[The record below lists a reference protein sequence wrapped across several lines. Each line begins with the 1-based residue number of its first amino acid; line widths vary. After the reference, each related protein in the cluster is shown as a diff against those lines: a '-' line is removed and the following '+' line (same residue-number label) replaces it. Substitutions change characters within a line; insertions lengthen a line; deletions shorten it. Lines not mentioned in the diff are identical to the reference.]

1 MAESAE
7 IFENK
12 TDQELVTLTLANQEN
27 FLYLVK
33 RYQKKLLAF
42 ILRISNVAPDEAHD
56 LLQEVFIK
64 VYKNLNAY
72 DQKLKFSS
80 WIYRI
85 TRNHVISNYRKIKNK
100 PQVLSW
106 EVDENTL
113 NSLTADINIE
123 KTTDQALL
131 RNQINQALKKLKPKY
146 REVLILRY
154 FEEKSY
160 DEISDIIKRP
170 RGTVG
175 TLINRAKI
183 QLQEILEKRKILNQ
197 VQDDE

>member
-1 MAESAE
+1 MAELPDFA
-7 IFENK
+7 NK
-12 TDQELVTLTLANQEN
+12 TDQELVNLTLENQDH
-27 FLYLVK
+27 FLHIVN
-33 RYQKKLLAF
+33 RYQQKLLSF

-64 VYKNLNAY
+64 VYKNLNGY
-72 DQKLKFSS
+72 DPSLKFSS

-106 EVDENTL
+106 EVDEESL
-113 NSLTADINIE
+113 SSLTAEINIE
-123 KTTDQALL
+123 KSTDQALL
-131 RNQINQALKKLKPKY
+131 REQLAESLEKLKPKY

-160 DEISDIIKRP
+160 DEISDIIKKP

-175 TLINRAKI
+175 TLINRAKT
-183 QLQEILEKRKILNQ
+183 QLQAIYQPKIWTKI
-197 VQDDE
+197 

>member
-1 MAESAE
+1 MAELPDFA
-7 IFENK
+7 NK
-12 TDQELVTLTLANQEN
+12 TDQELVNLTLENQDH
-27 FLYLVK
+27 FLHIVN
-33 RYQKKLLAF
+33 RYQQKLLSF

-64 VYKNLNAY
+64 VYKNLNGY
-72 DQKLKFSS
+72 DPSLKFSS

-106 EVDENTL
+106 EVDEESL
-113 NSLTADINIE
+113 SSLTAEINIE
-123 KTTDQALL
+123 KSTDQALL
-131 RNQINQALKKLKPKY
+131 REQLAESLEKLKPKY

-160 DEISDIIKRP
+160 DEISDIIKKP

-175 TLINRAKI
+175 TLINRAKT
-183 QLQEILEKRKILNQ
+183 QLQAIYQPKI
-197 VQDDE
+197 